1 MILVSPRFMIFGIK
15 DPDITP
21 QNYYSSIVR
30 KQAPCPPKH
39 DRNLMTDINIL
50 HSMIV
55 FLRISRFD

>member
-1 MILVSPRFMIFGIK
+1 MIFGIK

-55 FLRISRFD
+55 VLRITRFD